1 MMNTYR
7 YATRAILTLFFF
19 TITIISTVSG
29 EVIHFGSNMVY
40 VPDEVSQRDY
50 ISDEDLLKVV
60 EDIEQQQSGGG
71 AGGSGEESS
80 EGFFNF
86 KRVPFREKTAKSYGI
101 KRTSYH
107 LNLENP
113 QSTFPIGHRKIIR
126 AFEEG
131 LANSIR
137 DLIVGLPDHDRIQ
150 IYIGSNRLR
159 NSHTTANVSVEQ
171 WRDPMGAS
179 RQVLSNISNLLN
191 SNENFEIDDTLQL
204 DVTHITMPPPG
215 SGLPKG
221 KRKRHIFGTDN
232 YGDFLKAKRSVI
244 RIMNDDELCC
254 ARAIVVAKAIVDD
267 HPQVNPSKIPA
278 LAQQLQEEARVPL
291 GPCGLDQIKLFE
303 IILCDYQ
310 FVVISAEHGH
320 SIVHKG
326 PESNKQIKLL
336 MHDGH
341 FDVIT
346 KLPGFFNFNYYCL
359 RCEKAYTH
367 EDYSHHSC
375 HRTTCHA
382 CFRFHCRDYE
392 LFKHTEKPE
401 LPCKNC
407 NRHFYGVTCQL
418 NHLTQ
423 KSQWKSCSTW
433 RKKCVSFPQEMCHL
447 YSHPIQNNT

>member
-1 MMNTYR
+1 MNTYR
-7 YATRAILTLFFF
+7 YATRAILTLCFF
-19 TITIISTVSG
+19 TVAIISTVSG
-29 EVIHFGSNMVY
+29 EIIQFGSNMEY

-71 AGGSGEESS
+71 AGGSGEESG

-113 QSTFPIGHRKIIR
+113 QSTFPAGHRNIIR

-159 NSHTTANVSVEQ
+159 NSHTSANVSVEQ
-171 WRDPMGAS
+171 WRNPMGAS

-244 RIMNDDELCC
+244 RITNDDELCC

-267 HPQVNPSKIPA
+267 HPQVKSIKDSRNPLQKT

-291 GPCGLDQIKLFE
+291 GPCGLDKIKLFE

-310 FVVISAEHGH
+310 FVVVSAEHGH

-341 FDVIT
+341 FDVII
-346 KLPGFFNFNYYCL
+346 KLPGFFNSNYYCL

-375 HRTTCHA
+375 RRTRCHA
-382 CFRFHCRDYE
+382 CFRFHCRY
-392 LFKHTEKPE
+392 FSNIQRNQNYHAKTAIVISMV
-401 LPCKNC
+401 LPAN
-407 NRHFYGVTCQL
+407 
-418 NHLTQ
+418 
-423 KSQWKSCSTW
+423 
-433 RKKCVSFPQEMCHL
+433 
-447 YSHPIQNNT
+447 

>member
-1 MMNTYR
+1 MEYVPDEVSQR
-7 YATRAILTLFFF
+7 DY
-19 TITIISTVSG
+19 ISDEDLLKVVENLEQQQSGGGAG
-29 EVIHFGSNMVY
+29 EVIHFGSNMEY
-40 VPDEVSQRDY
+40 VPDEVLQRDY

-80 EGFFNF
+80 EGFFYF

-113 QSTFPIGHRKIIR
+113 QSTFPVGHRNIIR

-221 KRKRHIFGTDN
+221 KRKRHCFGSDN

-254 ARAIVVAKAIVDD
+254 ARAIIVAKAIVDD
-267 HPQVNPSKIPA
+267 HPQVKSIKDSRKPLQKQ

-346 KLPGFFNFNYYCL
+346 KNPSSSTLTITAFDA
-359 RCEKAYTH
+359 R
-367 EDYSHHSC
+367 
-375 HRTTCHA
+375 
-382 CFRFHCRDYE
+382 
-392 LFKHTEKPE
+392 KHT
-401 LPCKNC
+401 LMKNTVITHAVEP
-407 NRHFYGVTCQL
+407 NVMPAFSSIVATK
-418 NHLTQ
+418 NF
-423 KSQWKSCSTW
+423 SS
-433 RKKCVSFPQEMCHL
+433 
-447 YSHPIQNNT
+447 IQRNQN